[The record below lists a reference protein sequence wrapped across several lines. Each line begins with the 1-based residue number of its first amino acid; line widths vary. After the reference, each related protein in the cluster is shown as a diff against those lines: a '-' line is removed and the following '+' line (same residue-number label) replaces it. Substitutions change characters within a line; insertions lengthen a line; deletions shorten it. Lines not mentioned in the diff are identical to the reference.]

1 MNIENLLRE
10 TLADMADEER
20 PPAPGR
26 FLQVRERRPRRRG
39 LALVAASAVAALAVG
54 STVVVQGMSSR
65 APGDVAGQQ
74 NAVPH
79 LAPERRPAVT
89 VTVVEGMRLSQLF
102 KVLSSLTGRPVAE
115 FEKAAKDGTVLGLPP
130 YAEGILEGFAFPG
143 TYELSPTM
151 SPGEILRAMVARFG
165 QAAEDTN
172 LVDGAGRAGRT
183 PLEILTIASI
193 LQAEAGRDEDM
204 PKIARVI
211 YNRLN
216 RKMRLEM
223 DSPVLYGL
231 DKYGVSATLEDL
243 KSRSPYNIYR
253 RLGLP
258 PGPIGNPGDDAIRA
272 ALKPASGP
280 WLFYVTIDPKKG
292 ITKFAVSHSD
302 FTKLVEERDKKHG
315 TR

>member
-10 TLADMADEER
+10 TLNDMADEEQ

-39 LALVAASAVAALAVG
+39 LALMAASAVAALAVG
-54 STVVVQGMSSR
+54 STLVVQGMSSR
-65 APGDVAGQQ
+65 TPGDVAGHQ
-74 NAVPH
+74 NDVPS
-79 LAPERRPAVT
+79 LAPEHRPAAT
-89 VTVVEGMRLSQLF
+89 MTVVAGMRLSQLF
-102 KVLSSLTGRPVAE
+102 KALSSLTGRPVAE
-115 FEKAAKDGTVLGLPP
+115 FEKAAKDGTALGLPS
-130 YAEGILEGFAFPG
+130 YAKGALEGFAFPG

-165 QAAEDTN
+165 DAAEDTN
-172 LVDGAGRAGRT
+172 LVDGARRAGRT
-183 PLEILTIASI
+183 PLEILTIAS
-193 LQAEAGRDEDM
+193 LVQAEAGKHEDM

-216 RKMRLEM
+216 RKMRLQLH
-223 DSPVLYGL
+223 STVLYGL
-231 DKYGVSATLEDL
+231 GKYGVSAALEDL
-243 KSRSPYNIYR
+243 KSPSPYNTYR

-258 PGPIGNPGDDAIRA
+258 PAPIGNPGDDAIRA

-280 WLFYVTIDPKKG
+280 WLFYVKIDPKTG
-292 ITKFAVSHSD
+292 IMKFADSPGEY
-302 FTKLVEERDKKHG
+302 TKLVEEHDKKHG